1 MNNTTIN
8 FKDIFKSS
16 FMEKMVSSFS
26 ITDIALGLGVAFLIG
41 LFIYAVY
48 KRTFA
53 GVLYSRNFNIG
64 LVVLPMITAVLILTV
79 TSNVVLSLGMVGALS
94 IVRFRAAIKDP
105 LDIIYLFWSIGIG
118 IVCGAGLF
126 PLAIIGSLF
135 IGLALVVL
143 CSRNAYDNPYLL
155 IVNCL
160 DDETEGRVT
169 ELLGQRVKRFVIK
182 SKSVVAESGVELTL
196 ELRLKSMHT
205 TFVNEVG
212 RLEGVQNAMM
222 VSYNGDYTS

>member
-1 MNNTTIN
+1 MS

-16 FMEKMVSSFS
+16 FLERMVSSFS

-48 KRTFA
+48 RKTFS
-53 GVLYSRNFNIG
+53 GVLYSHSFGIS
-64 LVVLPMITAVLILTV
+64 LVALPMITAVLILTV

-105 LDIIYLFWSIGIG
+105 LDIVYLFWSIGTG

-126 PLAIIGSLF
+126 PLGIIGSVA
-135 IGLALVVL
+135 IGVTLSVMAN
-143 CSRNAYDNPYLL
+143 RNGYDNPYLL
-155 IVNCL
+155 IVSCL
-160 DDETEGRVT
+160 DDEAEGRVT
-169 ELLGQRVKRFVIK
+169 ELLGQRVKRYVVR

-196 ELRLKSMHT
+196 ELRLRSQQT
-205 TFVNEVG
+205 TFVNEIG

-222 VSYNGDYTS
+222 VSYNGDYAA